1 MTAANTVARSFGL
14 VFLVRKP
21 KIDEPAPVPMPEKK
35 IITSIKY
42 GHAEGERRTIRCYCS
57 ITSADLLITVEKRA
71 EICVC

>member
-21 KIDEPAPVPMPEKK
+21 KIDEPAPVPMPEEKK
-35 IITSIKY
+35 KSIKY
-42 GHAEGERRTIRCYCS
+42 GHAEGERQTIRCYCS
-57 ITSADLLITVEKRA
+57 ITSADLLITIEKRV